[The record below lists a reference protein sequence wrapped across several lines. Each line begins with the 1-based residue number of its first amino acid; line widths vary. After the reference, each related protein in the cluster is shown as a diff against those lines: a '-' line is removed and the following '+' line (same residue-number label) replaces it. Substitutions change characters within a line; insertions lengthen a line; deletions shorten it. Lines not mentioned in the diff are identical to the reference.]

1 MKSGRS
7 IVELAQELQ
16 ARAAAKRDIVASTDR
31 LHVVHD
37 GRPDGAGSSG
47 VLLEVEGDSTYE
59 MTRHTHRQIAS
70 WAGVPTAYYER
81 MLAEAKPLLT
91 QNVNH
96 WLHTDNAAR
105 RMVRTL
111 DGTARAFLSD
121 RYRRLDNEDV
131 AEAALPVLLESD
143 DIQIVSSE
151 VTDSKLYIKA
161 VFPRVVEEVRKGDV
175 VQAGVVI
182 SNSEIGLG
190 SLSVV
195 PLVYRLVC
203 LNGMIAADAA
213 WRKYHVGRLIDAS
226 DDLSVYRDETIAA
239 DDRALMM
246 KLQDVVRAASGD
258 AFRAVVERMREA
270 TEGPTVRSPVKA
282 VEVLGRTVGLRGPE
296 QESVL
301 ERLIRGQDYSRYG
314 MMNAVTNLA
323 NDALDYD
330 RATELESL
338 GGRVLTLAPEQWRQV
353 AEAA

>member
-1 MKSGRS
+1 MKYGRNL
-7 IVELAQELQ
+7 VELAQELQ
-16 ARAAAKRDIVASTDR
+16 ARAAAKRDLVAPTER
-31 LHVVHD
+31 LRLDVD
-37 GRPDGAGSSG
+37 GG
-47 VLLEVEGDSTYE
+47 VALAVESDASYSL
-59 MTRHTHRQIAS
+59 TRHTHRQIAG

-81 MLAEAKPLLT
+81 MLAEAPHLLAS
-91 QNVNH
+91 NINH
-96 WLHTDNAAR
+96 WLTETPAR
-105 RMVRTL
+105 RLVRTL
-111 DGTARAFLSD
+111 GGTARAFLSD

-143 DIQIVSSE
+143 DIQVVSAE
-151 VTDSKLYIKA
+151 VTDSKLYLKA
-161 VFPRVVEEVRKGDV
+161 VFPRVVDEVRQGDV

-270 TEGPTVRSPVKA
+270 TEGPVVQSPVKA
-282 VEVLGRTVGLRGPE
+282 VEVLGRTVGLRGAE
-296 QESVL
+296 KDSVL

-314 MMNAVTNLA
+314 VMNAVTNLA
-323 NDALDYD
+323 NDAPDYD
-330 RATELESL
+330 RATELEAL
-338 GGRVLTLAPEQWRQV
+338 GGRVLTLGADQWRQV